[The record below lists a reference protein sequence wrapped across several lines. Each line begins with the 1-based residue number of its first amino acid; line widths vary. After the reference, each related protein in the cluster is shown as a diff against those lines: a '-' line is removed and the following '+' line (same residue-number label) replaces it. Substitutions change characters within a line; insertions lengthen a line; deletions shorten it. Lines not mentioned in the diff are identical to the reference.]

1 MFDISA
7 TKSDNVCR
15 ICREFVFRIF
25 MLYYGVSKSLKIA
38 RIEISE
44 RSLLGVSGPLE
55 RARLANQIQG
65 FRIVDRLEAGEKHNR

>member
-7 TKSDNVCR
+7 TRSDTVCR
-15 ICREFVFRIF
+15 ICREFVFKK
-25 MLYYGVSKSLKIA
+25 LEKLPEL
-38 RIEISE
+38 EISE

-65 FRIVDRLEAGEKHNR
+65 FRIVDRLEAGENKISDI